1 MAQFITEETEDKY
14 AAIAELQNA
23 HMDAVITVGAEAGNV
38 INVSIQLKADKNR
51 INLAARRVL
60 DIYLADAATGA
71 AIIATAPS
79 SGIAIGTSGAVLASV
94 VANKYLKVV
103 STAAGLI
110 DFNITEAGAKTLY
123 LVVVMPNGRQ
133 VVSGAITFV

>member
-23 HMDAVITVGAEAGNV
+23 HLDAAMTVGAEAGNV
-38 INVSIQLKADKNR
+38 IAVSIQLKSDKSR
-51 INLAARRVL
+51 ATLAVRRVL

-71 AIIATAPS
+71 AIIGTAPS
-79 SGIAIGTSGAVLASV
+79 SGIAIGTNGAVLASV
-94 VANKYLKVV
+94 VANKYLTVV

-110 DFNITEAGAKTLY
+110 DFTITEAGAKTLY

-133 VVSGAITFV
+133 VVSGPITFV